1 MDKIRKLFITGFGTG
16 YLKPAS
22 GTWGSS
28 VICVVFVLL
37 LWLCELLGDGSG
49 WILNIAMGLIA
60 ILSTIGC
67 IVWGDFTIKTFGRK
81 DPSQCTLD
89 EWAGQAIALCFLH
102 IGQPGNWN
110 HHLIAVG
117 VAFVTFRI
125 FDIFKPPPA
134 RQAEKL
140 SNGIG
145 VVSDDIIAGVY
156 ANIATLIILKF
167 KNFFCLKISLIV

>member
-1 MDKIRKLFITGFGTG
+1 MMDKSGKIRKLFITGFGTG
-16 YLKPAS
+16 YMKPAS
-22 GTWGSS
+22 GTWASA
-28 VICVVFVLL
+28 VICVVFVGL
-37 LWLCELLGDGSG
+37 LWLFGDTGGVG
-49 WILNIAMGLIA
+49 WGINLAMGLIA
-60 ILSTIGC
+60 VLSTIGC

-89 EWAGQAIALCFLH
+89 EWAGQAIALCFLP
-102 IGQPGNWN
+102 IGAAGNWQD
-110 HHLIAVG
+110 HLIAVG

-140 SNGIG
+140 SKGIG

-156 ANIATLIILKF
+156 ANIASLIILKV
-167 KNFFCLKISLIV
+167 LVGL

>member
-16 YLKPAS
+16 YMKPAS

-28 VICVVFVLL
+28 VICAVFVLL
-37 LWLCELLGDGSG
+37 LWLLGAENG
-49 WILNIAMGLIA
+49 WIINIAMGLIA
-60 ILSTIGC
+60 ILATIGC
-67 IVWGDFTIKTFGRK
+67 IVWGEFTIKTFHRK

-89 EWAGQAIALCFLH
+89 EFAGQAIVLLFLPV
-102 IGQPGNWN
+102 GGAGNWG
-110 HHLIAVG
+110 HHIIAVG

-156 ANIATLIILKF
+156 ASIASQIILRV
-167 KNFFCLKISLIV
+167 LVGL